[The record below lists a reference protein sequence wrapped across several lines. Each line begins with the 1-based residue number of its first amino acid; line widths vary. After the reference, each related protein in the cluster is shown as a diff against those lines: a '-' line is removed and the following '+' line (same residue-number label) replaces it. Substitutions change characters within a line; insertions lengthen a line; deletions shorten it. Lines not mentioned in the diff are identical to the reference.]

1 MLQIKK
7 LQEVNKFLKVD
18 NARLLQDNTQLVDQH
33 SNLKILMINYE
44 KESLYH
50 RIESQYMFEEL
61 AKENDNLKRLLLIN
75 HEFTEQIGARILE
88 IEKEEQEKQ
97 LKKFRDL

>member
-1 MLQIKK
+1 
-7 LQEVNKFLKVD
+7 
-18 NARLLQDNTQLVDQH
+18 
-33 SNLKILMINYE
+33 
-44 KESLYH
+44 
-50 RIESQYMFEEL
+50 MFEEL

-97 LKKFRDL
+97 LKKFRDLQELQAKAQERLDKIQKDIKAEDPDEDESATKLDQI